1 MSQAVITQV
10 FEQWKAQQ
18 AATNETVTLDE
29 FVFAHVPDLDVDAPI
44 DRNEVMPPAAQ
55 IVHRQ
60 AVGRTGVV
68 NDNAVVY
75 SVVLGADTGDFTFN
89 WVGLINKASSTLA
102 MIVHA
107 PEQQKLKT
115 KEGQQGNVLTRS
127 FLMEFNGAQAETNI
141 DTPAETWQ
149 IDFTARMA
157 GMDERQRLGNVDIY
171 GAGAFFDDG
180 YLVAKNGAQYFVTK
194 GTGYVG
200 GLRAV
205 LAANQNI
212 TVAAKPVKVWLDV
225 CWTGT
230 LTSTWNVQQKITVAA
245 THANYVLDD
254 VQHYVFALASIDVDG
269 NITDLRPKGTLGE
282 QQGNSDFLR
291 KDANLSELTD
301 PAKACDNLKLGTAA
315 KALLTTSSRD
325 SVGGHVLKVGD
336 YGLGNVMGK
345 VTTGIDFKSYVFI
358 QGEHLFV
365 NMATCTNI
373 PTGLSTTTHYFITVH
388 GMRDSDASPGLT
400 LVNYSNPGEIW
411 CAYGAGAAGNR
422 SWLLYRQYN
431 TGYKPSPSDVG
442 AVPVARKVN
451 GHALSGD
458 VNVTSPD
465 IFNTQ
470 AIELG
475 KAVNLNDY
483 KTPGIY
489 FQAMTAYAQAGS
501 NYPEQLAGTLV
512 VYRNASPGATQVY
525 YVYNTS
531 RVYVRGQYN
540 SGAWGAWGRQYDT
553 QNKPTAADVGALPL
567 TGGTIAGSIKTT
579 LATGGGSYASQY
591 STEAPLYQQ
600 YTMTVDSGGYYV
612 PMIKQRLAHNGKW
625 AYAISTGALM
635 SESGPTWNV
644 HIRGSSDTTPDK
656 LLAFD
661 YNGNLRAPGTIT
673 PGDYSNFD
681 GRYYTKEQ
689 SDAGYMPKTSAY
701 TKGES
706 DARYVQDTRLGAQGT
721 ITSTVGANTVSP
733 AGCSMT
739 GYFTDGAANVNKMF
753 YRPHQKYKN
762 GVWATIT
769 QL

>member
-1 MSQAVITQV
+1 MSQAVITKS
-10 FEQWKAQQ
+10 FSEWKAQQ
-18 AATNETVTLDE
+18 AVNNKAVVLDE
-29 FVFAHVPDLDVDAPI
+29 FVFAYIPDLDVNKPI
-44 DRNEVMPPAAQ
+44 SNTETIPAADK

-60 AVGRTGVV
+60 AVSKCGVV
-68 NDNAVVY
+68 NDNTVVY
-75 SVVLGADTGDFTFN
+75 SVTLGADVGDFNFN
-89 WVGLINKASSTLA
+89 WIGLTNKATGILA
-102 MIVHA
+102 MIIHA
-107 PEQQKLKT
+107 PAQSKVKNT
-115 KEGQQGNVLTRS
+115 SGQQGNVLVRS
-127 FLMEFNGAQAETNI
+127 MLMEYSGAQAATEIT
-141 DTPAETWQ
+141 TPAETWQ

-157 GMDERQRLGNVDIY
+157 GMDERQRQENVDIY

-180 YLVAKNGAQYFVTK
+180 YLVAKNGTQYFVTK
-194 GTGYVG
+194 GAGYVA
-200 GLRAV
+200 GLRST

-212 TVAAKPVKVWLDV
+212 TVTTKPVKVWLDV
-225 CWTGT
+225 SWTGT
-230 LTSTWNVQQKITVAA
+230 LTSAWDVQQKITVAA
-245 THANYVLDD
+245 AHADYVLNGI
-254 VQHYVFALASIDVDG
+254 QHYVFALASIDANG
-269 NITDLRPKGTLGE
+269 NIADLRPKGTLGE

-301 PAKACDNLKLGTAA
+301 ADKACDNLKLGTAA
-315 KALLTTSSRD
+315 KASLTTSVRD
-325 SVGGHVLKVGD
+325 SLVGRVLKVGD
-336 YGLGNVMGK
+336 YGLGSVTGK
-345 VTTGIDFKSYVFI
+345 VTAGIDFKSFVFI

-373 PTGLSTTTHYFITVH
+373 PAGLSTTTHYFITVH
-388 GMRDSDASPGLT
+388 GMRDNDASPGLT
-400 LVNYSNPGEIW
+400 LVNYNNPGEVW

-431 TGYKPSPSDVG
+431 TGYKPSPSDIG
-442 AVPVARKVN
+442 AVPVGRTIN
-451 GHALSGD
+451 GHALTSD
-458 VNVTSPD
+458 ANVTSPD

-553 QNKPTAADVGALPL
+553 QNKPTAAEVGAL
-567 TGGTIAGSIKTT
+567 S
-579 LATGGGSYASQY
+579 TGGG
-591 STEAPLYQQ
+591 TL
-600 YTMTVDSGGYYV
+600 
-612 PMIKQRLAHNGKW
+612 
-625 AYAISTGALM
+625 TGALTGAYTESYSFADQYNTKAPFYHAFTTSGV
-635 SESGPTWNV
+635 SEYHPLTKIRAWTSTNAWVFTQGVLVSGTALSYYLYC
-644 HIRGSSDTTPDK
+644 RGSGGQDISYKWDTS
-656 LLAFD
+656 
-661 YNGNLRAPGTIT
+661 GNFTAPGMIS
-673 PGDYSNFD
+673 PGNWTNFD
-681 GRYYTKEQ
+681 GRYYTKAQ

-706 DARYVQDTRLGAQGT
+706 DARYVQDTRLGSQGT
-721 ITSTVGANTVSP
+721 ITSTVGGNTTSP

-739 GYFTDGAANVNKMF
+739 GYFTDGSANVNKMF

>member
-1 MSQAVITQV
+1 MTVKYKTVIT
-10 FEQWKAQQ
+10 KAGAIKLA
-18 AATNETVTLDE
+18 AATVPNGKKVNFTAMAIGDGGGTLPT
-29 FVFAHVPDLDVDAPI
+29 PDASQTKLV
-44 DRNEVMPPAAQ
+44 NEVWRNP
-55 IVHRQ
+55 
-60 AVGRTGVV
+60 
-68 NDNAVVY
+68 
-75 SVVLGADTGDFTFN
+75 L
-89 WVGLINKASSTLA
+89 NKIS
-102 MIVHA
+102 
-107 PEQQKLKT
+107 Q
-115 KEGQQGNVLTRS
+115 
-127 FLMEFNGAQAETNI
+127 
-141 DTPAETWQ
+141 D
-149 IDFTARMA
+149 
-157 GMDERQRLGNVDIY
+157 
-171 GAGAFFDDG
+171 
-180 YLVAKNGAQYFVTK
+180 AKNKNFV
-194 GTGYVG
+194 VAELLIPPERG
-200 GLRAV
+200 GFWVREMGLY
-205 LAANQNI
+205 
-212 TVAAKPVKVWLDV
+212 DD
-225 CWTGT
+225 TGT
-230 LTSTWNVQQKITVAA
+230 LIAVGNMAESYKPELAEGSGRAQTVRMVIMVSDIESVELTIDTSMVMATQDYVDDKLAEHEQSRRHPDATLKEKGFTQLSNATDSESESVAA
-245 THANYVLDD
+245 TPKAVKAAYDLAKGKYTAQDATTTQKGIVQLSSTTDSTSENLAATPKAVKALIDD
-254 VQHYVFALASIDVDG
+254 NAFLKS
-269 NITDLRPKGTLGE
+269 NLLGE
-282 QQGNSDFLR
+282 
-291 KDANLSELTD
+291 
-301 PAKACDNLKLGTAA
+301 AKAAGTAA
-315 KALLTTSSRD
+315 QSTLRDNIGLKSAALADVTTSNRD
-325 SVGGHVLKVGD
+325 SVEGRVLRVGD
-336 YGLGNVMGK
+336 YGLGKTLGK

-373 PTGLSTTTHYFITVH
+373 PAGLSTTTHYFITVH

-400 LVNYSNPGEIW
+400 LVNYNNPGEIW

-422 SWLLYRQYN
+422 SWLLCRQYN

-442 AVPVARKVN
+442 AVPVGRTIN
-451 GHALSGD
+451 GHALTGD

-612 PMIKQRLAHNGKW
+612 PMIKQRLTHNGKW

-635 SESGPTWNV
+635 SESGPTWSV

-681 GRYYTKEQ
+681 GRYYTKAQ

-706 DARYVQDTRLGAQGT
+706 DARYVQDTRLGSQGT
-721 ITSTVGANTVSP
+721 ITSTVGGNTTSP